1 LRYPADA
8 ERLSA
13 VPLRLAALY
22 CESQEGS
29 YWHKHF
35 IGGYCVRTSAR
46 LYTNATS
53 ISLDAQR
60 ALSMLMVDPWGTA
73 CQCDTRAV
81 LDLTICTVRRVTIA
95 KPERYAHMPVSRLH
109 AHAQTVSLDVTA
121 MFQFVVISL
130 RSYGN
135 IGFD

>member
-1 LRYPADA
+1 MPAHVKTWLWERGLTLLGLSYPKWETNGGKKVRGNALRYPADA

-46 LYTNATS
+46 LCANATS

-60 ALSMLMVDPWGTA
+60 ALSMSMVDPWGTA

-81 LDLTICTVRRVTIA
+81 LDLTACTVRRVTIA
-95 KPERYAHMPVSRLH
+95 KPERYACL
-109 AHAQTVSLDVTA
+109 
-121 MFQFVVISL
+121 
-130 RSYGN
+130 
-135 IGFD
+135 